1 MKTIKNILNLL
12 TFEEKKKYFIITIL
26 LFFSTSLEMVSL
38 ALIIPVFNIVFLN
51 KIPNLEVFYYYN
63 ESYFS
68 ENSVKVSILILTLVC
83 FVIKN
88 FLLIFYNYKSINFF
102 YQFNERITNNII
114 KIFLNQNYSF
124 FLSKK
129 SENILV
135 KTFNNTQ
142 GLKIYLISLQILL
155 TESLFLFGLI
165 SFLLYVNFK
174 IFLYLFL
181 VFFIVFFAYF
191 KIFKKKIKTWSQA
204 ANQNLSDANNLL
216 IEGVRGI
223 KDIIIYNLN
232 NYFLNRFEK
241 YIAIMNNINS
251 KLEFLSMVAKYWI
264 EIVVVFI
271 ICSSLIFIIFLGNSI
286 SEYLPTFTLFAV
298 AVFRLVPTTN
308 RFLVNYQGIKY
319 HKFSADEVCDTFL
332 NHTFDKKKDNVEKNI
347 SFKKSLEFR
356 NVCYSYNDN
365 KESKIILNNINLK
378 ILKNEKV
385 CIIGENGSGKS
396 TLLNIIS
403 GILSPTSGEIYVDDI
418 IRLEENNINWFKNIS
433 YVQQDVFLLNDT
445 VKNNIILSNDYKF
458 DDKRFNSVVDKLSL
472 NNIFNNLSEGIDTKV
487 GQSGS
492 KLSGGQKQLISL
504 ARSVYKN
511 SDILILDEPT
521 SALDFNYISSFKNLI
536 LNLKDKT
543 IIIVTH
549 DQSLDNHYFDKVI
562 KIKDEI
568 AELVYVKK

>member
-68 ENSVKVSILILTLVC
+68 ENSVKISILLFTLLC

-88 FLLIFYNYKSINFF
+88 FLLIFYNYKSVNFF
-102 YQFNERITNNII
+102 YQFSERITNNII

-155 TESLFLFGLI
+155 TEFLFLFGLI
-165 SFLLYVNFK
+165 SFLLYINFK

-181 VFFIVFFAYF
+181 VFFIVFFIYF
-191 KIFKKKIKTWSQA
+191 KIFKKKIKAWSQA

-223 KDIIIYNLN
+223 KDLIIYNLN
-232 NYFLNRFEK
+232 SYFLKRFEK
-241 YIAIMNNINS
+241 YIAILNNINS

-332 NHTFDKKKDNVEKNI
+332 NHTFDKKDNVEKNI
-347 SFKKSLEFR
+347 NFKKSLEFR
-356 NVCYSYNDN
+356 NVCYSYNHN

-472 NNIFNNLSEGIDTKV
+472 NNIFNNLSEGIDTNV

-521 SALDFNYISSFKNLI
+521 SALDFNYISLFKNLI

-568 AELVYVKK
+568 VELVYVKK

>member
-68 ENSVKVSILILTLVC
+68 ENSVKISILLLTLLC

-88 FLLIFYNYKSINFF
+88 FLLIFYNYKSVNFF
-102 YQFNERITNNII
+102 YQFSERITNNII

-129 SENILV
+129 SKNILV

-155 TESLFLFGLI
+155 TEFLFLFGLI
-165 SFLLYVNFK
+165 SFLLYINFK
-174 IFLYLFL
+174 LFLYLFL
-181 VFFIVFFAYF
+181 VFFIIFFIYF
-191 KIFKKKIKTWSQA
+191 KIFKKKIKIWSQD

-223 KDIIIYNLN
+223 KDLIIYNLN
-232 NYFLNRFEK
+232 SYFLKRFEK

-271 ICSSLIFIIFLGNSI
+271 ICSSLIFIIFLGDSI
-286 SEYLPTFTLFAV
+286 SEYLSTFTLFAV

-319 HKFSADEVCDTFL
+319 HKYSADEVCDTFL
-332 NHTFDKKKDNVEKNI
+332 NYSPFKKENTEKGI
-347 SFKKSLEFR
+347 SFKKYLELR
-356 NVCYSYNDN
+356 NVSYSYSDD
-365 KESKIILNNINLK
+365 KKSKIILNNINLK

-385 CIIGENGSGKS
+385 CIVGENGSGKS

-403 GILSPTSGEIYVDDI
+403 GILSPTNGEMYIDDLI
-418 IRLEENNINWFKNIS
+418 FLEENNTNWFKNIS

-445 VKNNIILSNDYKF
+445 VKNNIILSNDYQF
-458 DDKRFNSVVDKLSL
+458 DDKRFNSVVDLLSL
-472 NNIFNNLSEGIDTKV
+472 NNIFNNLSEGINTKV
-487 GQSGS
+487 GPSGS

-521 SALDFNYISSFKNLI
+521 SALDLNYISLFKNLI

-549 DQSLDNHYFDKVI
+549 DQSLNNHYFDKVI
-562 KIKDEI
+562 KIKNEK

>member
-1 MKTIKNILNLL
+1 MKTIKNILKLQ

-26 LFFSTSLEMVSL
+26 LFFSTFLEMVSL
-38 ALIIPVFNIVFLN
+38 ALIIPLFNIVFLN
-51 KIPNLEVFYYYN
+51 KIPNFEVFYYYN

-68 ENSVKVSILILTLVC
+68 ENSAKVAILILTLLC
-83 FVIKN
+83 FIIKN
-88 FLLIFYNYKSINFF
+88 FFLILYNYKSVNFF
-102 YQFNERITNNII
+102 YKFNDRITNNII

-142 GLKIYLISLQILL
+142 GLKTYLISFQILL
-155 TESLFLFGLI
+155 TEFFFLFGLI
-165 SFLLYVNFK
+165 AFLLYINFK
-174 IFLYLFL
+174 IFLYLFF
-181 VFFIVFFAYF
+181 VFFIVFFVYF
-191 KIFKKKIKTWSQA
+191 KIFKKKIKIWSEV

-223 KDIIIYNLN
+223 KDLIIYNLN

-241 YIAIMNNINS
+241 YIAIINNSNS
-251 KLEFLSMVAKYWI
+251 KLEFLSLVAKYWV

-271 ICSSLIFIIFLGNSI
+271 ICSSLIFIIFLGDTI
-286 SEYLPTFTLFAV
+286 SDYLPTFTLFAV
-298 AVFRLVPTTN
+298 AIFRLVPTTN
-308 RFLVNYQGIKY
+308 RFLINYQSLKY
-319 HKFSADEVCDTFL
+319 YKFSADEVCDTFL
-332 NHTFDKKKDNVEKNI
+332 NHSFYKKENAEKVI
-347 SFKKSLEFR
+347 SFKKSLELR
-356 NVCYSYNDN
+356 NVCYSYSDN
-365 KESKIILNNINLK
+365 NKGSKNILNNINLR

-385 CIIGENGSGKS
+385 SIIGENGSGKS

-403 GILSPTSGEIYVDDI
+403 GILSPTRGEIYVDDI
-418 IRLEENNINWFKNIS
+418 ILLKENNINWFNNIS
-433 YVQQDVFLLNDT
+433 YVQQDVFLLNYT
-445 VKNNIILSNDYKF
+445 VKYNIILSNDYKF
-458 DDKRFNSVVDKLSL
+458 DDKRFSSVVDKLSL
-472 NNIFNNLSEGIDTKV
+472 NNIFNNLPEGMDTNV

-504 ARSVYKN
+504 ARSIYKN

-521 SALDFNYISSFKNLI
+521 SALDSNYTSLFKNLI

-543 IIIVTH
+543 IIIITH